1 MIKIQHLIYLT
12 LILPFLISC
21 GFSPILKNVD
31 LDSVKINKIEFSGSE
46 SLTYYLKT
54 NLNMVINNQ
63 SADAYALKIKINES
77 ASTVTKN
84 TAGITTEEKII
95 ITINF
100 QIISSKGN
108 IVGSETLT
116 DDRVITITND
126 ISTDDEVK
134 RIEKENIMTN
144 LIQQLT
150 FAVRAKIISLQ
161 K

>member
-1 MIKIQHLIYLT
+1 
-12 LILPFLISC
+12 
-21 GFSPILKNVD
+21 
-31 LDSVKINKIEFSGSE
+31 
-46 SLTYYLKT
+46 
-54 NLNMVINNQ
+54 MVINNQ